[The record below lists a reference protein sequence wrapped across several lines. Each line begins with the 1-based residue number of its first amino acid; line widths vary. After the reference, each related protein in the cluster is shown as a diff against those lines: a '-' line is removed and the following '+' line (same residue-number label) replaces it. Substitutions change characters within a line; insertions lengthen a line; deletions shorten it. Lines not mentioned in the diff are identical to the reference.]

1 MALTVTGFR
10 SNTTKPFRKTSM
22 NILVFGKD
30 GQLGK
35 AFQCLFEG
43 DYFSGK
49 NHIQYIGRAQ
59 CDLSNPD
66 AISGLLNQSKPD
78 LIINAAAYTAVD
90 KAESEV
96 ELAYAI
102 NAKAPELM
110 ALYAAA
116 HGTTFLHYSTDY
128 VFDGNKKGVYLEGD
142 LRNPLGIYG
151 QSKAAGEEAIEAV
164 FASSSSGQF
173 AIFRTSWVYGEG
185 GNFIRTILR
194 LAKEREELK
203 VIQDQHGVPTSAD
216 WLARVSLDLSLDQQ
230 LQLRT
235 FSSGIYHAV
244 PSGEATWHGLAK
256 IAAQAALDAGIMLK
270 ANPEAIKPILA
281 IEYPLPAP
289 RPMNSRMDNA
299 KLELALE
306 QSGDMSKLQHW
317 NEDWR
322 MQVQSYVS
330 KLAKDGLI

>member
-1 MALTVTGFR
+1 
-10 SNTTKPFRKTSM
+10 M

-35 AFQCLFEG
+35 AFQRLLEG
-43 DYFSGK
+43 EYFSEH
-49 NHIQYIGRAQ
+49 NQVHYIGRDQ
-59 CDLSNPD
+59 CDLVKPD
-66 AISGLLNQSKPD
+66 AINDLLNQFKPD

-90 KAESEV
+90 KAESEAN
-96 ELAYAI
+96 LAYAI
-102 NAKAPELM
+102 NAKAPELI

-116 HGTTFLHYSTDY
+116 HGSTFLHYSTDY
-128 VFDGNKKGVYLEGD
+128 VFDGNKEGIYLEDD

-151 QSKAAGEEAIEAV
+151 QSKAAGEEAIESV
-164 FASSSSGQF
+164 FSNASSGQF
-173 AIFRTSWVYGEG
+173 AILRTSWVYGEG

-203 VIQDQHGVPTSAD
+203 VIHDQHGVPTSAN
-216 WLARVSLDLSLDQQ
+216 WLARVSLGLVLDQQ
-230 LQLRT
+230 KQAKI

-244 PSGEATWHGLAK
+244 PSGETTWYGLARV
-256 IAAQAALDAGIMLK
+256 ATQAALDAGVKLK
-270 ANPEAIKPILA
+270 ASPEAIKPILA

-299 KLELALE
+299 KLQLALE

-317 NEDWR
+317 NEDWLT
-322 MQVQSYVS
+322 QVQSYVS
-330 KLAKDGLI
+330 KLAEDGLI